1 MIFDTHAHFYGEALF
16 RHLAARSDVPRV
28 ETTSG
33 RRFMVT
39 PTSRFTAAALRVK
52 LGGRGAVLGD
62 VRGYVRADARHSRLS
77 AT

>member
-39 PTSRFTAAALRVK
+39 PTSRFELGGGFVSGPNAAREAEAALI
-52 LGGRGAVLGD
+52 
-62 VRGYVRADARHSRLS
+62 AR
-77 AT
+77 